1 MADKVIV
8 TALDQNGEA
17 IPESMSRGGIMLN
30 YHFNHRFAIR
40 FRPTERLEQPALCT
54 AKIYYDGRRY
64 DLTTDTGKEPNEV
77 VQGYLIPKE
86 QDVVVDRWGIAGS
99 GLRFGV
105 FPFHSFMFGPEM
117 ARLRVRVY
125 LPPASIVADVA
136 PGSIIPINRTLIT
149 SGELKPVETIW
160 VNWVILD

>member
-17 IPESMSRGGIMLN
+17 IPESMSREGIMLH
-30 YHFNHRFAIR
+30 YTFNRRFTLR
-40 FRPTERLEQPALCT
+40 FRPTERLEQQAFCT

-64 DLTTDTGKEPNEV
+64 DLTTDAGKEPNEV

-86 QDVVVDRWGIAGS
+86 QDVVVDRWGIAGP

-136 PGSIIPINRTLIT
+136 PGSIIPINRKLIT

>member
-8 TALDQNGEA
+8 TALDQHGEA
-17 IPESMSRGGIMLN
+17 IPESRSREGIMLN
-30 YHFNHRFAIR
+30 YHFNHLFAIR
-40 FRPTERLEQPALCT
+40 FRPTERLEQPAFCT
-54 AKIYYDGRRY
+54 AH
-64 DLTTDTGKEPNEV
+64 EV

-86 QDVVVDRWGIAGS
+86 HDVVVDRWGIAGS

-136 PGSIIPINRTLIT
+136 PGSIIPINRKLIT
-149 SGELKPVETIW
+149 NGELKPVETIW
-160 VNWVILD
+160 VTWVILD